1 MDYVYLCRD
10 GENEELRYSIRSLEA
25 SLPDV
30 KVWLV
35 GGMPSWYTGNHIRVY
50 QHGSKYKN
58 ARKNLNA
65 IFRSPQISEHFVLMN
80 DDFYVL
86 KQMEEV
92 PYFHSGP
99 LENKINRYKDLNINS
114 SYLRQLENTQ
124 KYLIS
129 MGISNPLDYE
139 LHVPMPMSKPSIRT
153 AVTTVCL
160 WRSFH
165 GNVNRVG
172 GQFMEDVKV
181 YGERRKEK
189 TDFDYTN
196 PKLSFLSSEDRSFER
211 LREEVLEDMFP
222 HPSSVENS
230 RILF

>member
-10 GENEELRYSIRSLEA
+10 GNNEELRYSIRSLEA
-25 SLPDV
+25 NVPNS
-30 KVWLV
+30 KVWVV
-35 GGMPSWYTGNHIRVY
+35 GGKPDWYIGNHIRVY

-80 DDFYVL
+80 DDFYIL
-86 KQMEEV
+86 NPLEEI
-92 PYFHSGP
+92 PYLHSGP
-99 LENKINRYKDLNINS
+99 IQNKINRYRELNINS

-124 KYLIS
+124 KYLNS
-129 MGISNPLDYE
+129 MGIESPLDYE
-139 LHVPMPMSKPSIRT
+139 LHVPMPISKPSIRT

-172 GQFMEDVKV
+172 GTYMEDVKV
-181 YGERRKEK
+181 YGETRKEK
-189 TDFDYTN
+189 VEFDYADPSIN
-196 PKLSFLSSEDRSFER
+196 FLSSEDRSFQK
-211 LREEVLEDMFP
+211 LGEEILFDRFSK
-222 HPSSVENS
+222 PSSYENS